1 MKMVDFE
8 LVNRYLRGE
17 ASSEER
23 IQVMKWVEESESN
36 REEFMAMRKIYDASL
51 MDEDAV
57 AAGKHADSHGQRAVR
72 ILKTFAA
79 MAVAASL
86 AVGVTYFLMSD
97 GAGEENILVQSFIA
111 PEGHRTEAV
120 LTDGTE
126 ICLNSGSRL
135 DILSSGDGERR
146 VRLEGEAYLD
156 VAHDVD
162 RPFVVETSR
171 MEVKVL
177 GTSFDVSTYGDI
189 HSVVLVEGSVEA
201 GSLGGTEKT
210 RIEPDQMYIYDVAD
224 GRSRVERVD
233 AESLTTWKDGYLNV
247 RNMTAEELFTILERY
262 YGVEID
268 CNGISDVRFTMSG
281 KLILETRI
289 DSVLDNLTSLMQMTY
304 SMTDNGHV
312 TVSLISGI
320 RQ

>member
-1 MKMVDFE
+1 MVDFE

-17 ASSEER
+17 ASGEER

-51 MDEDAV
+51 MDENTG
-57 AAGKHADSHGQRAVR
+57 AGNRSDRRHSGRTVR
-72 ILKTFAA
+72 LLKTFAA
-79 MAVAASL
+79 MAAAASL

-97 GAGEENILVQSFIA
+97 GTGEENILVQSFLA

-120 LTDGTE
+120 LSDGTE

-135 DILSSGDGERR
+135 DILSSGEGERR

-189 HSVVLVEGSVEA
+189 HSVVLVEGSVEVENT
-201 GSLGGTEKT
+201 GSNEKT
-210 RIEPDQMYIYDVAD
+210 VIKPDQMYRYD
-224 GRSRVERVD
+224 GSTGESRVEQVD
-233 AESLTTWKDGYLNV
+233 AASMTTWKDGYLDI
-247 RNMTAEELFTILERY
+247 RNMTVQELFIQLERY
-262 YGVEID
+262 YGVSIV
-268 CNGISDVRFTMSG
+268 CNDIPETQLTMSG
-281 KLILETRI
+281 KLILESRI
-289 DSVLDNLTSLMQMTY
+289 DSVLDNLTNLLHMTY
-304 SMTDNGHV
+304 TIASDGV
-312 TVSLISGI
+312 ITVGI
-320 RQ
+320 H

>member
-17 ASSEER
+17 ASGEER

-51 MDEDAV
+51 MDENTG
-57 AAGKHADSHGQRAVR
+57 AGNRSDRRHSGRTVR
-72 ILKTFAA
+72 LLKTFAS
-79 MAVAASL
+79 MAAAASL
-86 AVGVTYFLMSD
+86 AAGVTYFLAVG
-97 GAGEENILVQSFIA
+97 GADEENLAVQSFLA

-120 LTDGTE
+120 LSDGTE

-135 DILSSGDGERR
+135 DILSSGEGERR

-189 HSVVLVEGSVEA
+189 HSVVLVEGSVEVENT
-201 GSLGGTEKT
+201 GSNEKT
-210 RIEPDQMYIYDVAD
+210 VIKPDQMYRYD
-224 GRSRVERVD
+224 GSTGESRVEQVD
-233 AESLTTWKDGYLNV
+233 AASMTTWKDGYLDI
-247 RNMTAEELFTILERY
+247 RNMTVQELFIQLERY
-262 YGVEID
+262 YGVSIV
-268 CNGISDVRFTMSG
+268 CNDIPETQLTMSG
-281 KLILETRI
+281 KLILESRI
-289 DSVLDNLTSLMQMTY
+289 DSVLDNLTNLLHMTY
-304 SMTDNGHV
+304 TIASDGV
-312 TVSLISGI
+312 ITVGI
-320 RQ
+320 H

>member
-17 ASSEER
+17 ASGEER

-72 ILKTFAA
+72 ILKTVASMAA
-79 MAVAASL
+79 AASL
-86 AVGVTYFLMSD
+86 AAGVTYFLAVD
-97 GAGEENILVQSFIA
+97 GADEENLAVQSFLA
-111 PEGHRTEAV
+111 PEGHKTEAV
-120 LTDGTE
+120 LSDGTE

-135 DILSSGDGERR
+135 DILSSGEGERR

-189 HSVVLVEGSVEA
+189 HSVVLVEGSVEVENT
-201 GSLGGTEKT
+201 GSNEKT
-210 RIEPDQMYIYDVAD
+210 VIKPDQMYRYD
-224 GRSRVERVD
+224 GSTGESRVEQVD
-233 AESLTTWKDGYLNV
+233 AASMTTWKDGYLDI
-247 RNMTAEELFTILERY
+247 RNMTVQELFIQLERY
-262 YGVEID
+262 YGVSIV
-268 CNGISDVRFTMSG
+268 CNDIPETQLTMSG
-281 KLILETRI
+281 KLILESRI
-289 DSVLDNLTSLMQMTY
+289 DSVLDNLTNLLHMTY
-304 SMTDNGHV
+304 TIAPDGV
-312 TVSLISGI
+312 ITVGI
-320 RQ
+320 H